1 MKFELNPT
9 MVLTKEEVETL
20 DKALKLCRDLDA
32 ATTATLDYSCDEEI
46 EPCGCDICPK
56 RWTCSKLANE
66 CVFTIAH
73 KTLKEIIDM
82 AVIK

>member
-1 MKFELNPT
+1 MKFDWTPRLIIN
-9 MVLTKEEVETL
+9 KEEFATL
-20 DKALKLCRDLDA
+20 DNALKLCRDMDV
-32 ATTATLDYSCDEEI
+32 ATTIDEDTDFEDNQ
-46 EPCGCDICPK
+46 PYGCDICPK
-56 RWTCSKLANE
+56 REACSRFAKD

>member
-9 MVLTKEEVETL
+9 MTLTKEEWETL
-20 DKALKLCRDLDA
+20 DKALKLCRDMDM
-32 ATTATLDYSCDEEI
+32 ATTANLDYDEDEEQ
-46 EPCGCDICPK
+46 PSGCDICPK
-56 RWTCSKLANE
+56 RWTCSKLAND

-73 KTLKEIIDM
+73 KALAEIINM

>member
-1 MKFELNPT
+1 MRFETNPQLI
-9 MVLTKEEVETL
+9 VSVQEFETL
-20 DKALKLCRDLDA
+20 DNALKLCRDMDA
-32 ATTATLDYSCDEEI
+32 ATTFDEDTDFEDSHLY
-46 EPCGCDICPK
+46 GCDICPK
-56 RWTCSKLANE
+56 RATCSRLAKE

>member
-20 DKALKLCRDLDA
+20 DKALKLCGDMDA
-32 ATTATLDYSCDEEI
+32 ATTYPDYNEYEELG
-46 EPCGCDICPK
+46 GCDICPK
-56 RWTCSKLANE
+56 GQTCSKLAND

-73 KTLKEIIDM
+73 KALKEIINM
-82 AVIK
+82 ATIK

>member
-9 MVLTKEEVETL
+9 LVLTKEEFETL
-20 DKALKLCRDLDA
+20 DNALKLCRDLDE
-32 ATTATLDYSCDEEI
+32 ATTWDPYNDDE
-46 EPCGCDICPK
+46 PNGCVICPK
-56 RWTCSKLANE
+56 RLACSKMANE

-73 KTLKEIIDM
+73 KALQEIIDM

>member
-1 MKFELNPT
+1 MRFDWIPR
-9 MVLTKEEVETL
+9 LTISKEEFITL
-20 DKALKLCRDLDA
+20 DNALKLCRDMDM
-32 ATTATLDYSCDEEI
+32 ATSIDENVDFEDNQ
-46 EPCGCDICPK
+46 PYGCDICPK
-56 RWTCSKLANE
+56 RETCSRFSKD

>member
-9 MVLTKEEVETL
+9 MVLTKEEFKTL
-20 DKALKLCRDLDA
+20 DKALKLCSDMDT
-32 ATTATLDYSCDEEI
+32 ATTFDPYEADDGELS
-46 EPCGCDICPK
+46 GCDICPK
-56 RWTCSKLANE
+56 RWSCNKLASE
-66 CVFTIAH
+66 CVFTVAH

>member
-1 MKFELNPT
+1 MRFELNPT
-9 MVLTKEEVETL
+9 MVLTKEELEIL

-32 ATTATLDYSCDEEI
+32 ATTYDEDTEF
-46 EPCGCDICPK
+46 EDGHLYGCDICPK
-56 RWTCSKLANE
+56 KWKCSRLAKE
-66 CVFTIAH
+66 CVFTNAH

>member
-9 MVLTKEEVETL
+9 MTLSKEEFFTL
-20 DKALKLCRDLDA
+20 DSALKLCRDMDA
-32 ATTATLDYSCDEEI
+32 ATSYIPDYDEE
-46 EPCGCDICPK
+46 EQASGCDICPK
-56 RWTCSKLANE
+56 RWACSKLATE

-73 KTLKEIIDM
+73 KTLAEIINM

>member
-1 MKFELNPT
+1 MRFELNPT
-9 MVLTKEEVETL
+9 MALTKEEHEIL
-20 DKALKLCRDLDA
+20 DKALKLCRDLDE
-32 ATTATLDYSCDEEI
+32 ATTYDPYEDEM
-46 EPCGCDICPK
+46 PSGCDICPK
-56 RWTCSKLANE
+56 RGDCTLMAND

>member
-9 MVLTKEEVETL
+9 MVLTKEEWQTL
-20 DKALKLCRDLDA
+20 DNALKLCRDLDE
-32 ATTATLDYSCDEEI
+32 ATSYQEYDENDYEDKPS
-46 EPCGCDICPK
+46 GCDICPK
-56 RWTCSKLANE
+56 RWTCSKMAND
-66 CVFTIAH
+66 CVFTVAH